1 MTKIV
6 FTSCMDAERVPDQPV
21 WDQIRD
27 EAPDVL
33 MLLGDQIY
41 MDWGDLGGPEWRK
54 LITREPVE
62 GLRAFATEMHRR
74 YALQWAVPGFQAL
87 ICGFAGRADPSRLLV
102 TWDDHDYA
110 WNNSL
115 GVDGDDDHC
124 VPQPVKHVARRLFG
138 QFLEQLRGADQGASY
153 PALPAT
159 WNAPLEDE
167 NASHLFW
174 HGALHGAGGPECLL
188 LDTRW
193 HREVRAAGA
202 SILGTKQRVALRAA
216 VSRSGAG
223 LLVVVAGTPMNHSY
237 QFSQQAWHDPHGFT
251 YAEYDEA
258 LASAQRPVLFLGGD
272 VHRNV
277 WSGRLRQTN
286 GTLSRV
292 VQVLSSGAAIG
303 RIGPKRFAPSYG
315 VVTLPAT
322 WATAGEV
329 TVQLRAKRRVGGWQD
344 DPAIGAPLP
353 FNNSDWAETLH
364 GEAESKVDAAA
375 DTAVLTVLC
384 ARPRASSHRLHE
396 GHAVVAFSNGIKGL
410 DAVFKNAPL
419 DGDSYAETLELQV
432 EPGTVDSTA
441 RLQFQGNVHDGN
453 NREAELHTLI
463 GGAFERARVGNKRSV
478 VLFIHGFGKSFEA
491 SLAQAYGLRQAF
503 PECEPILYSWEAGR
517 AGGVLAALTGVG
529 AARHSAKVGVHGLS
543 AVLKAFGGAEENG
556 MSKVIVARSAGSLA
570 LSEALWGQWETFSD
584 EINRVQRVV
593 LSAPLLKWS
602 EYKRNKS
609 FVGLKTQVVVTCNR
623 NDQTLKFADWI
634 DGFGPMLGLE
644 EGFVGASPSQICLDF
659 TDSPRVGRL
668 HDYLFL
674 KINPAQSE
682 INRRLMTESVF
693 DPLQAVEEHLLGA
706 ENAGVFHV
714 Q

>member
-21 WDQIRD
+21 WEQIRG
-27 EAPDVL
+27 EEPDVL

-54 LITREPVE
+54 LIARKPVE
-62 GLRAFATEMHRR
+62 GLQAFATEMHHR

-124 VPQPVKHVARRLFG
+124 VPRPVKQVARRLFE
-138 QFLEQLRGADQGASY
+138 QFLGQLRAAGQGERY
-153 PALPAT
+153 PDLPAD

-167 NASHLFW
+167 NTSHLFW
-174 HGALHGAGGPECLL
+174 HGALDGAGGPECLL

-193 HREVRAAGA
+193 HREIRAKDA
-202 SILGTKQRVALRAA
+202 SILGAQQRKALCAA
-216 VSRSGAG
+216 VSRPDAG

-237 QFSQQAWHDPHGFT
+237 QFSQQAWHDPQGFT

-277 WSGRLRQTN
+277 WSGRLRKTN
-286 GTLSRV
+286 GTPSRV

-329 TVQLRAKRRVGGWQD
+329 TVQLRAKRRADGWQD
-344 DPAIGAPLP
+344 DPAIGAPLT

-375 DTAVLTVLC
+375 DAAVLTVLC
-384 ARPRASSHRLHE
+384 ARPRTSSHRLHE

-410 DAVFKNAPL
+410 DAVYKNAPL
-419 DGDSYAETLELQV
+419 EGDSYAETLELQV

-441 RLQFQGNVHDGN
+441 RLQFRGNAHHGN
-453 NREAELHTLI
+453 DREAELHTLI
-463 GGAFERARVGNKRSV
+463 RGAFERARAGNKRSV

-517 AGGVLAALTGVG
+517 AGGVLAALAGVG
-529 AARHSAKVGVHGLS
+529 AARHSAEVGVHGLS
-543 AVLKAFGGAEENG
+543 VVLKAFGGAEAHG

-570 LSEALWGQWETFSD
+570 LFEALWGQGDCFSD
-584 EINRVQRVV
+584 EIHRVQRVV

-609 FVGLKTQVVVTCNR
+609 FAELKTQVVVTRNR

-644 EGFVGASPSQICLDF
+644 EGFGGASPGQICLDF

-682 INRRLMTESVF
+682 INRRLMTDAVF
-693 DPLQAVEEHLLGA
+693 DPLQAVEEHLLGP